1 MEGKN
6 INKNGINNTLRIY
19 DMMIKNNYFPKCTE
33 FESLNEEIPDKNNFS
48 KIFNNFLSKL
58 KDFDE
63 FFSNQVLNEKII
75 GSYFTESYLAKHLS
89 NNEKEVKD
97 FLDIIWEKQLNSV
110 KYHTCFFLILVDKY
124 MQLSGKIGEYDK
136 NILYWTILYHDL
148 GKYMKMNPLIEE
160 DIEKYSYDKTHPF
173 KSIII
178 FLNSIFQHNLF
189 YYPNDEYKSELMK
202 IYKEE
207 FIISIYKSFID
218 TKGFD
223 SKYNISFKYIDIIQ
237 KFFMKIKSQK
247 QNEWIYDISVLI
259 IFHQSLP
266 NNESNMNDPLLE
278 EKYIK
283 IFFTKRLIE
292 LMRII
297 MIYDSASH
305 SMFYGSEWMEPINR
319 NIDKV
324 IKLFL

>member
-1 MEGKN
+1 MKTKKKKKKLYTFEVDIYLIKYLE
-6 INKNGINNTLRIY
+6 NNDI
-19 DMMIKNNYFPKCTE
+19 
-33 FESLNEEIPDKNNFS
+33 
-48 KIFNNFLSKL
+48 
-58 KDFDE
+58 
-63 FFSNQVLNEKII
+63 
-75 GSYFTESYLAKHLS
+75 
-89 NNEKEVKD
+89 EVKD
-97 FLDIIWEKQLNSV
+97 YIKNIWEEQTNNNKR
-110 KYHTCFFLILVDKY
+110 HICFFIILVDKY
-124 MQLSGKIGEYDK
+124 IECKGKISEYDK

-160 DIEKYSYDKTHPF
+160 DINKYSYDK
-173 KSIII
+173 II

-223 SKYNISFKYIDIIQ
+223 SKYNISFNYIDIIQ
-237 KFFMKIKSQK
+237 KFFMKIKSQE
-247 QNEWIYDISVLI
+247 QNEWIYDNNVLI
-259 IFHQSLP
+259 IFHQNIP
-266 NNESNMNDPLLE
+266 NNEWHMNSPLLE

-305 SMFYGSEWMEPINR
+305 SMFRGSDWIIPIN
-319 NIDKV
+319 NNMDKV
-324 IKLFL
+324 IKLFQ